1 MISSNIVTLLRHD
14 ILRAQPKLASVPWVQ
29 WLVLPLLLIP
39 ILLWLEQRID
49 LPMSALFFDPQRTSF
64 PWRTHW
70 LTGSIHQWSR
80 WPALLIF
87 LGFVWLARLHRR
99 QENGRECAQAQ
110 LVWVSMLLC
119 TVVVNFIKRSA
130 NTACTWDLVEF
141 GGRYS
146 HLDWFAAQPL
156 ALPPGHCWPGAFSL
170 SGFALI
176 ALYFYLYER
185 ASYRQ
190 AMIVLV
196 SVLLYANALGFVQ
209 VMRGAHG
216 LSHQLWTGLFCWYL
230 SLFCYWL
237 CRRSARVPNNRHVP
251 Y

>member
-1 MISSNIVTLLRHD
+1 VQIGNRFGAITAQRLRRLL
-14 ILRAQPKLASVPWVQ
+14 
-29 WLVLPLLLIP
+29 
-39 ILLWLEQRID
+39 ID
-49 LPMSALFFDPQRTSF
+49 LPTSALFFDPQSASF
-64 PWRTHW
+64 PWREHW
-70 LTGSIHQWSR
+70 LTDALHQFGR
-80 WPALLIF
+80 WPAALIF

-99 QENGRECAQAQ
+99 QGNGRECAQAQ

-119 TVVVNFIKRSA
+119 AAVVNLIKRGA

-156 ALPPGHCWPGAFSL
+156 ALPPGQCWPGAFAL

-176 ALYFYLYER
+176 ALYFFLYER
-185 ASYRQ
+185 ARYRQ
-190 AMIVLV
+190 AMAVLA
-196 SVLLYANALGFVQ
+196 SVLLYANVLGFVQ

-230 SLFCYWL
+230 SLLCYGVY
-237 CRRSARVPNNRHVP
+237 RRSARLKNRHVP